1 MKIDAVY
8 KRGYNYRKKWSEI
21 YWRSFNKTFSEIL
34 ARNNLNIED
43 IVSIF
48 ISCTN
53 DIDKGYPGKYIRENF
68 NLKNIAIMH
77 FNEMYVEG
85 SMPLC
90 IRILILIDK
99 KNKNIEENIEYVYLG
114 RAKTLR
120 KDLFSPN

>member
-1 MKIDAVY
+1 MQSIRGAITIEKNEVKYIKEASMKL
-8 KRGYNYRKKWSEI
+8 
-21 YWRSFNKTFSEIL
+21 FSEIL
-34 ARNNLNIED
+34 IRNNINIED
-43 IVSIF
+43 ILSIF
-48 ISCTN
+48 ISCTK
-53 DIDKGYPGKYIRENF
+53 DIDKDYPGKYIRENF
-68 NLKNIAIMH
+68 NLKNVAIMH

-90 IRILILIDK
+90 IRILIIIDK

>member
-1 MKIDAVY
+1 MQSI
-8 KRGYNYRKKWSEI
+8 RGAITIEKNEVKYIEEASIKL
-21 YWRSFNKTFSEIL
+21 FSEIL
-34 ARNNLNIED
+34 VRNNLSIED

-48 ISCTN
+48 ISCTK
-53 DIDKGYPGKYIRENF
+53 DIDKDYPGKYIRENF
-68 NLKNIAIMH
+68 NLKNVAIMH

-99 KNKNIEENIEYVYLG
+99 KNKDVKENIEYVYLG
-114 RAKTLR
+114 RSKTLR

>member
-1 MKIDAVY
+1 MQSI
-8 KRGYNYRKKWSEI
+8 RGAITIEKNEVKYIKEASIKL
-21 YWRSFNKTFSEIL
+21 FSEIL
-34 ARNNLNIED
+34 IRNNLNIDD

-48 ISCTN
+48 ISCTK
-53 DIDKGYPGKYIRENF
+53 DIDIDYPGKYIREDF
-68 NLKNIAIMH
+68 NLKNVAIMH

>member
-1 MKIDAVY
+1 MQSI
-8 KRGYNYRKKWSEI
+8 RGAITIEKNEVKYIKEASIKL
-21 YWRSFNKTFSEIL
+21 FSEIL
-34 ARNNLNIED
+34 SRNNLNIED

>member
-1 MKIDAVY
+1 M
-8 KRGYNYRKKWSEI
+8 
-21 YWRSFNKTFSEIL
+21 
-34 ARNNLNIED
+34 
-43 IVSIF
+43 
-48 ISCTN
+48 
-53 DIDKGYPGKYIRENF
+53 
-68 NLKNIAIMH
+68 KNIAIMH

-99 KNKNIEENIEYVYLG
+99 NKNIEENIEYVYLG

>member
-1 MKIDAVY
+1 MQSI
-8 KRGYNYRKKWSEI
+8 RGAITIEKNEVKYIKEASIKL
-21 YWRSFNKTFSEIL
+21 FSEIL
-34 ARNNLNIED
+34 IRNNINIED

-48 ISCTN
+48 ISCTK
-53 DIDKGYPGKYIRENF
+53 DIDKDYPGKYIRENF
-68 NLKNIAIMH
+68 NLKNVAIMH
-77 FNEMYVEG
+77 FNEMYVED

-114 RAKTLR
+114 KTKTLR

>member
-1 MKIDAVY
+1 M
-8 KRGYNYRKKWSEI
+8 
-21 YWRSFNKTFSEIL
+21 
-34 ARNNLNIED
+34 
-43 IVSIF
+43 
-48 ISCTN
+48 SCTN

-99 KNKNIEENIEYVYLG
+99 KIKI
-114 RAKTLR
+114 
-120 KDLFSPN
+120 